1 MTVSNNATL
10 YPGNTLGIIGDSSN
24 GSQLITAARR
34 LGLRVIAYG
43 PNEVSETMQ
52 LADVHIVGAMND
64 GDKLQEFG
72 EKCDSVIYESE
83 HVDAQTIKYLEQY
96 TKIPQGTNGLEV
108 TQDRLIER
116 AFFDQLNLN
125 STPYA
130 TIISLSDIYESINS
144 IGYPSILK
152 PIQKSLTSDAEL
164 RINTQTDIPQAA
176 DLLNERTYILEST
189 VDAKQ
194 ELVITVAQG
203 MNGER
208 KIFPIAE
215 NVYAEEHLVET
226 IMPATTSDAVQNELL
241 RITNQIADSL
251 AYVGVFEISFAITNS
266 EDIYVKRI
274 VPSIHRPGYVFNRA
288 TNVSVFD
295 QHLRAIAGMPLS
307 DIKLFVP
314 TIMANFDKDQM
325 EAIRTQWNIKNNWY
339 FHVYAQ
345 NKTTE
350 KATRAGYVLV
360 EANSVQQAQEQIDDT
375 EIWRKTVIDFSKAEQ

>member
-314 TIMANFDKDQM
+314 TIMVNFDKDQM

>member
-64 GDKLQEFG
+64 GNKLQEFG

-83 HVDAQTIKYLEQY
+83 HVDAQTIKCLEQY

-314 TIMANFDKDQM
+314 TIMVNFDKDQM
-325 EAIRTQWNIKNNWY
+325 EAVRTQWNIKNNWY

>member
-1 MTVSNNATL
+1 MTVSNNAML
-10 YPGNTLGIIGDSSN
+10 YPGDTLGIVGDSSN

-52 LADVHIVGAMND
+52 LADVHIVGALND
-64 GDKLQEFG
+64 GNKLQEFG

-83 HVDAQTIKYLEQY
+83 HVDVQTIKYLEQY
-96 TKIPQGTNGLEV
+96 TNIPQGTNGLEV

-125 STPYA
+125 SAPYA
-130 TIISLSDIYESINS
+130 TVISLSDIYESINS

-152 PIQKSLTSDAEL
+152 PIQKSMEKNTEL
-164 RINTQTDIPQAA
+164 RINTQTDIPEAA
-176 DLLNERTYILEST
+176 DLLNERTYVLEST

-215 NVYAEEHLVET
+215 NIYAEEHLVET
-226 IMPATTSDAVQNELL
+226 IMPATTSNGVQNELL
-241 RITNQIADSL
+241 RIANQIADEL
-251 AYVGVFEISFAITNS
+251 GYVGVFEISFAITAN

-314 TIMANFDKDQM
+314 TIMVNFDKDQM
-325 EAIRTQWNIKNNWY
+325 QAIRTQWNIKNNWY

-350 KATRAGYVLV
+350 KETRAGYVLV
-360 EANSVQQAQEQIDDT
+360 EANSVQQAQEQIDNT
-375 EIWRKTVIDFSKAEQ
+375 EIWTKTVIDFESLD

>member
-64 GDKLQEFG
+64 GNKLQEFG

-314 TIMANFDKDQM
+314 TIMVNFDKDQM
-325 EAIRTQWNIKNNWY
+325 EAVRTQWNIKNNWY

>member
-1 MTVSNNATL
+1 MAVANNATL

-43 PNEVSETMQ
+43 ANEVSETMQ
-52 LADVHIVGAMND
+52 LADVHIVGEPND
-64 GDKLQEFG
+64 GNKLREFG

-83 HVDAQTIKYLEQY
+83 HVDAQTLKYLEQF
-96 TKIPQGTNGLEV
+96 TKIPQGTNALEV

-125 STPYA
+125 SAPYA
-130 TIISLSDIYESINS
+130 TVISLSDIYESINL

-152 PIQKSLTSDAEL
+152 PIQKSFAPHAEL
-164 RINTQTDIPQAA
+164 RINTQTDIPEAA

-189 VDAKQ
+189 IPAQQ
-194 ELVITVAQG
+194 ELVMTIAQG

-215 NVYAEEHLVET
+215 NVYDEDHLLET
-226 IMPATTSDAVQNELL
+226 IVPAAVSDSVQNELL
-241 RITNQIADSL
+241 RITNEIADAL
-251 AYVGVFEISFAITNS
+251 EYVGVFEISFSVTKT

-274 VPSIHRPGYVFNRA
+274 VPAIHRPGYVFNRS

-307 DIKLFVP
+307 DIKLFMP
-314 TIMANFDKDQM
+314 TIMVNFDKSQM
-325 EAIRTQWNIKNNWY
+325 SAIRTQWNIKNNWY
-339 FHVYAQ
+339 FHMYAQ

-350 KATRAGYVLV
+350 KQTRAGYALV
-360 EANSVQQAQEQIDDT
+360 EANSTQQAQEQIDNT
-375 EIWRKTVIDFSKAEQ
+375 EIWKHQTVVDFGNAE